1 MRVLMI
7 LEGEFPPDER
17 VEKEALTLVEAGFV
31 VDIFALSFYRKKQ
44 FENYKGINVYSPF
57 MPKLIYKFSPAIL
70 VFPLYYWFRRWQ
82 ICKTLKI
89 KSYSYIHVHDL
100 PMSKLG
106 YWLRRKCKG
115 KLICDQHEFYSDWI
129 GRTAHM
135 QTIPGKIIGWLSNWS
150 GFERKFL
157 QKADLIITVSP
168 NLRTIYI
175 DLYNIEKNKIISVPN
190 TPLRKE
196 VSKYAVDN
204 AIIEKYK
211 DRFVIFY
218 GGMIDILRGID
229 LVIKSIPYILNEIPD
244 VLILL
249 AGRIRRNCDPVN
261 LARELGVTK
270 HVEYV
275 GFLKPEELMS
285 YMAAS
290 KICFAASPADSIE
303 VNNSISTKIYQYIH
317 LHKPVLVGQAK
328 MMRDFVL
335 KYNLG
340 LSANEKDPEDIAN
353 TIIRMKNQLSGFSF
367 EVPENELYWEHTSKE
382 MVVKYLELAE

>member
-7 LEGEFPPDER
+7 LESEFPPDDR
-17 VEKEALTLVEAGFV
+17 VEKEALSLIDAGFV
-31 VDIFALSFYRKKQ
+31 VDIFALSFCRKSQ
-44 FENYKGINVYSPF
+44 FQNYKGISVYSPY

-82 ICKTLKI
+82 VCKILKI
-89 KSYSYIHVHDL
+89 ESYSYIHVHDL

-106 YWLRRKCKG
+106 YWLQRKCKG
-115 KLICDQHEFYSDWI
+115 KLVCDQHEFYSNWI

-135 QTIPGKIIGWLSNWS
+135 QTISGKIIGRLGNWS
-150 GFERKFL
+150 KFERKFL
-157 QKADLIITVSP
+157 QKADLIITVSQ
-168 NLRTIYI
+168 NLRILYI
-175 DLYNIEKNKIISVPN
+175 DLYNLDENKIISIPN

-196 VSKYAVDN
+196 VSKFVLDN
-204 AIIEKYK
+204 AIIDKYK

-229 LVIKSIPYILNEIPD
+229 LVIKSIPYVLDEIPD
-244 VLILL
+244 ILFLL
-249 AGRIRRNCDPVN
+249 AGRVRRNCDPMK
-261 LARELGVTK
+261 LAMELGVTN

-303 VNNSISTKIYQYIH
+303 VNNSISTKIYQYIYAQ
-317 LHKPVLVGQAK
+317 KPVLVGRAK
-328 MMRDFVL
+328 MMKDFVL

-340 LSANEKDPEDIAN
+340 LSANEKDPVDIAT

-367 EVPENELYWEHTSKE
+367 EVPEEEIYWEHTSKE
-382 MVVKYLELAE
+382 MVVKYLELAD